1 MMDLHYENDN
11 YHPESKLF
19 PPHNIAGTSGRQL
32 YGTVGHISVQTP
44 TISNVLIVLSRNKLS
59 RGVP

>member
-1 MMDLHYENDN
+1 MNRNVFN

-32 YGTVGHISVQTP
+32 YGTVGEIYEANVQTP